1 MKTIAVCLAAIALAS
16 YLVATVSAGDEYLDL
31 VARGNDMASAIC
43 TGDTVRVK
51 ICTNGS
57 LIKTGSQTSEGPGDI
72 IVYCAAAAMP
82 QPPSMFMCGRAISK
96 RFEDGHWYFKTKMDN
111 NTEAD
116 AWEVPEYDLLGVVVE
131 VIHNAN
137 GNPSTSETGPQNG
150 QVTSEIDMG
159 LPDMFTLVEFA
170 VGIALG
176 LILGF
181 TAKKM
186 LSRTKLKTRRVPSKL
201 STKVDHLKRTISA
214 LNTRREGWN

>member
-16 YLVATVSAGDEYLDL
+16 HLVTTVSAGDEYLDL
-31 VARGNDMASAIC
+31 VARGNDMAPTIC

-57 LIKTGSQTSEGPGDI
+57 LIRTGSQTSGSLGDI
-72 IVYCAAAAMP
+72 IVYCAGAVMP
-82 QPPSMFMCGRAISK
+82 QPPSMFTCGRAISK
-96 RFEDGHWYFKTKMDN
+96 RFEGGHWYFKTKMDN

-116 AWEVPEYDLLGVVVE
+116 AWEVPEYGLLGVVVE
-131 VIHNAN
+131 VIHDAN

-150 QVTSEIDMG
+150 QLTSETDMG
-159 LPDMFTLVEFA
+159 LPDMSTLLDFA

-186 LSRTKLKTRRVPSKL
+186 LSRTKLKTGRIPSEF
-201 STKVDHLKRTISA
+201 SSA
-214 LNTRREGWN
+214 REPRIDSCRLEQLGSLE